1 MEAGGTEGEGETGG
15 APLDWANKHSCLVGR
30 RSEEE
35 QGGKGGAG
43 EEGHVVTTCTSYA
56 LLSLSTVTITNMC
69 SSPYVCQVSVALVL
83 WALQITVADR
93 LVGWSRTPLQNLSR
107 PT

>member
-1 MEAGGTEGEGETGG
+1 MKWEERVGWALPVPPSVVRVVLRGRARMGDNENSVTSLATELRRERRRDEGGRGRDRG

-56 LLSLSTVTITNMC
+56 LLSLSTVT
-69 SSPYVCQVSVALVL
+69 S
-83 WALQITVADR
+83 
-93 LVGWSRTPLQNLSR
+93 
-107 PT
+107 

>member
-1 MEAGGTEGEGETGG
+1 MGWALPVPPSVVRVVLRGRARMGDNENSVTSLATELRREGWGDGGREGEGETGG

-56 LLSLSTVTITNMC
+56 LLSLSTVT
-69 SSPYVCQVSVALVL
+69 S
-83 WALQITVADR
+83 
-93 LVGWSRTPLQNLSR
+93 
-107 PT
+107 

>member
-1 MEAGGTEGEGETGG
+1 MGWALPVPPSVVHVVLRGRARMGDNENSVTSLAIELRREGWGTEEGRWRETGG

-56 LLSLSTVTITNMC
+56 LLSLSTVT
-69 SSPYVCQVSVALVL
+69 S
-83 WALQITVADR
+83 
-93 LVGWSRTPLQNLSR
+93 
-107 PT
+107 

>member
-1 MEAGGTEGEGETGG
+1 METLEGRKERERQGER
-15 APLDWANKHSCLVGR
+15 HSIGQTNTRVSWEDVR
-30 RSEEE
+30 TSEE
-35 QGGKGGAG
+35 QGRKGRMG

-83 WALQITVADR
+83 WALQITVAEM
-93 LVGWSRTPLQNLSR
+93 
-107 PT
+107 PTDW